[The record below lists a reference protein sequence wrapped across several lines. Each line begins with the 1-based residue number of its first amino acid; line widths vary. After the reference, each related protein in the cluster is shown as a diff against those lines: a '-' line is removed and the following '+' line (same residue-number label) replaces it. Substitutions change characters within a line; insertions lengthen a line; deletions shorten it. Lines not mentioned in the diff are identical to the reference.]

1 MNDAKKVVITGGA
14 GFIGSHLAERLLSSG
29 GVEIVIFD
37 SFRHGHN
44 TNLDAISENPAISL
58 VNGDIRNQQQV
69 ENLLDEDVDI
79 VFHLSSIVGIEHYCK
94 DPLEV
99 IDVNILGTRYVA
111 EMALK
116 RNFRVIYASTSE
128 VFGRNPKI
136 PWSEDDDRV
145 LGSSTVDRW
154 SYSSSKSLCEHMLF
168 ALSQYRGLRCSIV
181 RFFNVYGPRQNPI
194 FVVSRGV
201 QRVLNGKSPIIYD
214 SGEQNRCFTF
224 IDDAIEGMILASE
237 SEDAIGEAFNI
248 GSDTP
253 TTIREVNEI
262 ILELGDPS
270 GKISLESLDTREL
283 YGSKYEDIGLRVPNN
298 SKAANVLG
306 WRPTTSVRDGIAST
320 IEWAK
325 TNDHWLSQ

>member
-1 MNDAKKVVITGGA
+1 
-14 GFIGSHLAERLLSSG
+14 
-29 GVEIVIFD
+29 
-37 SFRHGHN
+37 
-44 TNLDAISENPAISL
+44 
-58 VNGDIRNQQQV
+58 
-69 ENLLDEDVDI
+69 
-79 VFHLSSIVGIEHYCK
+79 VGIEHYCK

>member
-29 GVEIVIFD
+29 DVEIVIFD

-44 TNLDAISENPAISL
+44 TNLDAISENPAIRL
-58 VNGDIRNQQQV
+58 VNGDIRNQKQV

-99 IDVNILGTRYVA
+99 IDVNVLGTRYVA

-116 RNFRVIYASTSE
+116 RNFRVLYASTSE

-168 ALSQYRGLRCSIV
+168 ALSQHQGLQCSIV

-248 GSDTP
+248 GSNTP
-253 TTIREVNEI
+253 TTIREVSEI

-270 GKISLESLDTREL
+270 GKITLESLDTREL

-306 WRPTTSVRDGIAST
+306 WKPTTSVRDGIAST